1 MRLGGWKTARSGCGS
16 RVCAAPTPMSRTASH
31 APPATPTWYW
41 PARSP
46 RESTAFAASWN
57 RLRQLRAWPMACP
70 MWSICPPRWARR
82 STRWRPTRCCATR
95 WAKSLSS
102 CSSPS
107 SATRSTRPAARSRTS
122 TRRSSP
128 TPSASGSAMSC
139 SNFCRV
145 RCQLS
150 VVSCHGQR
158 TTMAE
163 PLLEVDSLSKSFAGV
178 HALED
183 YSLRLEPLMIHGVI
197 GPNGAGKTTLFNLL
211 TGFMAPTA
219 GTIRF
224 QGRNITRQPA
234 YRVARLGIASTFQN
248 IRLFGQLS
256 VLENI
261 KTALQIQSPSHI
273 VSTLL
278 SAPRFLRRER
288 ELSAQAIELL
298 ERVGLAAR
306 RDQLARNLPYGDQR
320 RVEIARAVALKP
332 KILLLDEPNA
342 GMNPNETVELLALIR
357 RLRDELAIT
366 IIMVAHDIPLV
377 MNLCDRIQVLN
388 YGRLIA
394 EGDPATVRN
403 NPEVIVAYLGSVS
416 SQ

>member
-1 MRLGGWKTARSGCGS
+1 
-16 RVCAAPTPMSRTASH
+16 
-31 APPATPTWYW
+31 
-41 PARSP
+41 
-46 RESTAFAASWN
+46 
-57 RLRQLRAWPMACP
+57 
-70 MWSICPPRWARR
+70 
-82 STRWRPTRCCATR
+82 
-95 WAKSLSS
+95 
-102 CSSPS
+102 
-107 SATRSTRPAARSRTS
+107 
-122 TRRSSP
+122 
-128 TPSASGSAMSC
+128 
-139 SNFCRV
+139 
-145 RCQLS
+145 
-150 VVSCHGQR
+150 
-158 TTMAE
+158 MAE

-234 YRVARLGIASTFQN
+234 YRVARLGIARTFQN

-288 ELSAQAIELL
+288 ELSAQAIDLL